1 MTKHTIEITDLDDLK
16 VEHILASSANQKH
29 SKRLVVTINLANNS
43 IAYEVIVDKVV
54 DYSTSILQRAIDQY
68 NEID

>member
-1 MTKHTIEITDLDDLK
+1 MTKHTIDITNLDDLK
-16 VEHILASSANQKH
+16 VEHILASSANQEH
-29 SKRLVVTINLANNS
+29 SKRLVVTVNLANNG

-54 DYSTSILQRAIDQY
+54 DYSTAILQRAINHY